1 MKIQIQ
7 QGEMKM
13 NETETTY
20 ILSNGAEI
28 NKEECHEGWRIESE
42 FYLKG
47 YEEGEYEI

>member
-1 MKIQIQ
+1 
-7 QGEMKM
+7 M

-28 NKEECHEGWRIESE
+28 NKEECHEGWRIE
-42 FYLKG
+42 FYLEG